1 MKTGLATDCCAFVTW
16 AIPIKLA
23 SRRLTSLAVLVRFEG
38 LALGV
43 RIAKDMV
50 ARLYQDSG
58 LCSLFEGYRSKLIQ
72 FWEEIAFQSQK
83 RFRDS

>member
-1 MKTGLATDCCAFVTW
+1 MKTGLATDCCAVVTW

-43 RIAKDMV
+43 RTAEDMV
-50 ARLYQDSG
+50 ARLYQDSVVG
-58 LCSLFEGYRSKLIQ
+58 TLFE
-72 FWEEIAFQSQK
+72 
-83 RFRDS
+83 